1 MTLPHVDFHFDY
13 ASPWSYLA
21 DATLPRHFAPDQV
34 RYLPVY
40 LRGFESFMRG
50 VPYTPAKM
58 AYLLKDL
65 VRSAEHAGVPVKM
78 PPVFPLN
85 GLYALRGAL
94 AAQRDGGFAAYHAAV
109 FHAAWRDGRD
119 VSTRETVDALARE
132 IGLPAVA
139 DALDDPWVKETLRT
153 NTERA
158 VARGAFGVPSFF
170 VGEDLYWGHDRMH
183 LAGAAAKRPGVVGA

>member
-1 MTLPHVDFHFDY
+1 MSHPHVDFLFDY

-21 DATLPRHFAPDQV
+21 DATLARHFRPGQV
-34 RYLPVY
+34 TYVPVY
-40 LRGFESFMRG
+40 LRGFESFSQG

-65 VRSAEHAGVPVKM
+65 VRSAAHAEVPVKM
-78 PPVFPLN
+78 PPVFPIN
-85 GLYALRGAL
+85 GLYALRAAL
-94 AAQRDGGFAAYHAAV
+94 AAQRDGGFAELHAAL

-119 VSTRETVDALARE
+119 VSSKDAVAGLARE
-132 IGLPAVA
+132 LGLPAVA
-139 DALDDPWVKETLRT
+139 EALDDPAIKEALKT
-153 NTERA
+153 NTEKG

-183 LAGAAAKRPGVVGA
+183 LAAAAARG